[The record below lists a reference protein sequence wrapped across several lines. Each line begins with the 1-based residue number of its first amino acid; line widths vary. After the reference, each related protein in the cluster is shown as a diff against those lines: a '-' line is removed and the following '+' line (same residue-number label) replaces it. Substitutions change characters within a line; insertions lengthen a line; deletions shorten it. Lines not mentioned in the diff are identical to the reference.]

1 MEFVLCNSE
10 GDRCQGELTKNEL
23 FAALGGLH
31 TGKSASS
38 DGIAMA
44 FYKAFWQDLGDV
56 LVLILNENFHL
67 GILTGS
73 QHEGL
78 LCFLYK
84 KDHRCF
90 VKNWHGVHYL
100 S

>member
-1 MEFVLCNSE
+1 MEFVLSNSE
-10 GDRCQGELTKNEL
+10 GDSCQGELTKNEL
-23 FAALGGLH
+23 FAALEGLQ
-31 TGKSASS
+31 TGKWAGF
-38 DGIAMA
+38 DGIAVK
-44 FYKAFWQDLGDV
+44 FYKAFWQDLCDV

-67 GILTGS
+67 GVLTGS

-78 LCFLYK
+78 LCLLYT

-90 VKNWHGVHYL
+90 VKNWHGIHYL